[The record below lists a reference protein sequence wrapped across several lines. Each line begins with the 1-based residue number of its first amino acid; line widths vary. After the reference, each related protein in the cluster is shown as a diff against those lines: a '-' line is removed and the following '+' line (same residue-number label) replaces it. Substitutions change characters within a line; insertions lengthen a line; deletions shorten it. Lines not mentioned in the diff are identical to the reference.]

1 MFKLSAQFRKMLQA
15 IGVTTAY
22 VFGSR
27 AQGNSGPLSDYDIAV
42 LLDEKINP
50 RQYFDLKLRLA
61 GEFSA
66 FLKTDKIDLVILN
79 NAPSIL
85 VMNVISHGKILF
97 DQNKKYRI
105 AFETYAMAR
114 YFDRLPYEERYIQYM
129 TEKYA

>member
-1 MFKLSAQFRKMLQA
+1 MFKLSAQFRKKLRA

-22 VFGSR
+22 IFGSQ

-50 RQYFDLKLRLA
+50 QKYFNLKLKLNS
-61 GEFSA
+61 EFST

-85 VMNVISHGKILF
+85 TMNVISHGKTLF
-97 DQNKKYRI
+97 DQNKKYRV